1 MKKIFIILNIL
12 SLFILTG
19 CESSK
24 DINYN
29 SEIRVNGPVLKISL
43 IQTAHEIYNTN
54 IENSYKDLSIESIYS
69 ETSIDSKKH
78 YKWLNKTYSS
88 IDEDMKNRLK
98 NIFDSNS
105 SWNYLNS
112 VIELND
118 DANIYDI
125 VNTINSDESL
135 NLSSDLKNDIELFFN
150 YFYDE
155 HFKSYFNKNKYTLN
169 KKASKLN
176 NLLYEND
183 VDIAKFIENVTN
195 IKPNKD
201 YVYTFYYSL
210 NPISYQNFEY
220 DNNVVSTISEST
232 NVKDLL
238 KISFHKYS
246 HDLFDTFTDSPEFL
260 NVCDLLRSDDNLV
273 SLYKESDSHAY
284 NFNDWC
290 EENLIEGF
298 SKYLDY
304 RYSQYEYDFS
314 NFVYDLDFY
323 NYLKDINFN
332 PDKITLEDA
341 SIEFYKKFCTYLIF
355 ISKDILDFLDI
366 KILPS

>member
-29 SEIRVNGPVLKISL
+29 SEIIVNGPVLKISL
-43 IQTAHEIYNTN
+43 IQTAYEIYNTN
-54 IENSYKDLSIESIYS
+54 IENAYKDPSIESIYT

-78 YKWLNKTYSS
+78 YKWLNKTYNSM
-88 IDEDMKNRLK
+88 DEDMKNRLK
-98 NIFDSNS
+98 NIFDYNS
-105 SWNYLNS
+105 AWNYINC
-112 VIELND
+112 VIKLND

-135 NLSSDLKNDIELFFN
+135 NLSYDEKNDIDLFFN

-155 HFKSYFNKNKYTLN
+155 HFKSYFNKNKYSLD

-176 NLLYEND
+176 NLLSEKE
-183 VDIAKFIENVTN
+183 VDIAKFIENVTT
-195 IKPNKD
+195 IKPSED
-201 YVYTFYYSL
+201 YVYTFYYSF

-220 DNNVVSTISEST
+220 DNNVVSTISEFTS
-232 NVKDLL
+232 VKDLL

-246 HDLFDTFTDSPEFL
+246 HNLFDTFTDSSEFL
-260 NVCDLLRSDDNLV
+260 DICDLLKSDDNLV
-273 SLYKESDSHAY
+273 YLYKKSDSHAY
-284 NFNDWC
+284 DFNDWC

-304 RYSQYEYDFS
+304 RYSQYEYDFN

-332 PDKITLEDA
+332 SDKVTLKDV
-341 SIEFYKKFCTYLIF
+341 SIEFYKTCINQ
-355 ISKDILDFLDI
+355 
-366 KILPS
+366 